1 VELAVAWIDLAGRVC
16 SFLFELISFL
26 DEEMWCPERLSVFV
40 VTLRG
45 VLLHAQVQLHLFL

>member
-1 VELAVAWIDLAGRVC
+1 L
-16 SFLFELISFL
+16 FL
-26 DEEMWCPERLSVFV
+26 DEEMWCHGRLSVFV